1 MDRPTVENWLR
12 TLFLGQYSESF
23 LDNGYDELEICKQI
37 GEQDLDAVGV
47 FNPTHRFKI
56 LEAVRKLREEGATA
70 VYFTVEE
77 VLKSGEC
84 KCGIE
89 KAMRIPPSHASKY
102 IPQKACHFCTSNSE
116 SMSTCSSPP
125 EPKTP
130 LPELKRLPAQKLR
143 QMLQNKLVIDGIK
156 LYNSPYS
163 TKDGRTG
170 YLNGLASRY
179 ADDVQTHYQD
189 VLQQLDVLRQQAWQ
203 QVMEGDGRSGPGSPP
218 TLAPPP
224 PPVQQQQQ
232 QPDLTQSVQ
241 PIYQPGQYLPSSC
254 LSDNDEDEIY
264 GFGYGLY
271 DPRAVESQHSRR
283 QGSRSRSPA
292 YAVPQDG
299 SDGDARRAA
308 LPAGAT
314 LGAANGKKRG
324 RLGRL
329 FRTLKINRH
338 HNFPKLGRTKGGRTL
353 AGTAGPVLLP
363 PSSHYAPSGSIY
375 RQQMSSGRTIEEG
388 VQMFKELERER
399 LQQRRMEEAGSSVA
413 MLRDLRSGVR
423 DDDRSPSRGATG
435 GSSLYGQSDEFW
447 RGGGS
452 GSGSAVAVVARPWF
466 DQSPDSDT
474 EEYLLDNSLRDQLV
488 PASPARCDDDVV
500 SLRTAGDISLPRYGS
515 PPAAAAATATDPRYY
530 QNIGFVMSP
539 AGELQRYYGRP
550 MAPGVGG
557 GRPPQPDQAALLA
570 GVAGLSVQGAATSPT
585 AAAAAGAAPAQLVT
599 GGGQ

>member
-1 MDRPTVENWLR
+1 MVEGGW
-12 TLFLGQYSESF
+12 
-23 LDNGYDELEICKQI
+23 
-37 GEQDLDAVGV
+37 
-47 FNPTHRFKI
+47 
-56 LEAVRKLREEGATA
+56 
-70 VYFTVEE
+70 
-77 VLKSGEC
+77 
-84 KCGIE
+84 
-89 KAMRIPPSHASKY
+89 
-102 IPQKACHFCTSNSE
+102 
-116 SMSTCSSPP
+116 
-125 EPKTP
+125 
-130 LPELKRLPAQKLR
+130 
-143 QMLQNKLVIDGIK
+143 
-156 LYNSPYS
+156 
-163 TKDGRTG
+163 
-170 YLNGLASRY
+170 
-179 ADDVQTHYQD
+179 VQ
-189 VLQQLDVLRQQAWQ
+189 
-203 QVMEGDGRSGPGSPP
+203 
-218 TLAPPP
+218 
-224 PPVQQQQQ
+224 
-232 QPDLTQSVQ
+232 
-241 PIYQPGQYLPSSC
+241 PSSC

-338 HNFPKLGRTKGGRTL
+338 HNFPKLGRTK
-353 AGTAGPVLLP
+353 
-363 PSSHYAPSGSIY
+363 
-375 RQQMSSGRTIEEG
+375 
-388 VQMFKELERER
+388 FKELERER

-515 PPAAAAATATDPRYY
+515 PPAAAAAATDPRYY

-585 AAAAAGAAPAQLVT
+585 AAAAAAAAAAPAQLVT